1 MRRREFIALLGGTA
15 AAWPLAAR
23 AQQRDRVWR
32 IAVLLTT
39 PEDDPLWQSQVAAF
53 QQMLE
58 KLGWTVGRNVRIDI
72 RTAGGSPER
81 ARAGAAEL
89 LALAP
94 DVILVQGTNGARAL
108 QTATGTIPIVFVS
121 VSEPVAQGFVA
132 SLRRPGGNMTG
143 FTNLESSLGSKW
155 LDLLKEIAP
164 DVSRVA
170 IMYHRENVSAEV
182 FVHPLE
188 AAAPNFGVV
197 PVVAPVSSL
206 AEIETALMMLGHEPG
221 GGVIIPSDPFV
232 LSLRKRVAELAMLYR
247 LPMINANRRFAE
259 DGGLMS
265 YGLSPVDPLR
275 QAATY
280 VDRILR
286 GEKPADLPVQNP
298 TKFELVI
305 NIKTAKALR
314 LTVPPTL
321 LAIADE
327 VVE

>member
-1 MRRREFIALLGGTA
+1 
-15 AAWPLAAR
+15 
-23 AQQRDRVWR
+23 
-32 IAVLLTT
+32 
-39 PEDDPLWQSQVAAF
+39 
-53 QQMLE
+53 
-58 KLGWTVGRNVRIDI
+58 TVGRNVRIDA
-72 RTAGGSPER
+72 RSAGGSPER
-81 ARAGAAEL
+81 ARARAAEL

-143 FTNLESSLGSKW
+143 FTNLESSVGSKW

-170 IMYHRENVSAEV
+170 IMYHRENVSAAV

-188 AAAPNFGVV
+188 AAAPNFAVV
-197 PVVAPVSSL
+197 PIVAPVSSL
-206 AEIETALMMLGHEPG
+206 AEIETALMTLGHEPG
-221 GGVIIPSDPFV
+221 GGVSIPSDPIV
-232 LSLRKRVAELAMLYR
+232 LSLRKRVAEPAMLYR
-247 LPMINANRRFAE
+247 LPVIHANRQFAE

-265 YGLSPVDPLR
+265 YGISPVEPLR

-305 NIKTAKALR
+305 NI
-314 LTVPPTL
+314 
-321 LAIADE
+321 
-327 VVE
+327 